1 MCLTPRLGTPKNRLL
16 TLNPRKLSMLA
27 TLSSLSRSG
36 QVLLRRSVSVD
47 REEGRSTKGRKGIS
61 YHLLCVRQRE
71 ACTAHVDTL
80 NTTMLP
86 SGQKIKAQRGH
97 LAYKSSNERVPPK

>member
-1 MCLTPRLGTPKNRLL
+1 M
-16 TLNPRKLSMLA
+16 
-27 TLSSLSRSG
+27 
-36 QVLLRRSVSVD
+36 D